1 MCSLLKSVVWV
12 LLGVFEDPTVKAALD
27 RTGGQD
33 AAGDSLPAGVRVSW
47 QWKPAPLSSGEPAA
61 AP

>member
-1 MCSLLKSVVWV
+1 MCSLLESVVGV

-33 AAGDSLPAGVRVSW
+33 AAGDSLPAGVRVS
-47 QWKPAPLSSGEPAA
+47 
-61 AP
+61 